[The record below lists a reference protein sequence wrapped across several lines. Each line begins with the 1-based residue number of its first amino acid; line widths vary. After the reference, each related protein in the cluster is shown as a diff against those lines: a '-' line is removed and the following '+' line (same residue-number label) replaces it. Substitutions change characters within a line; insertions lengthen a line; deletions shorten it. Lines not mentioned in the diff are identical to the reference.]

1 MQFYAVQIYLYNF
14 YNPAGVPML
23 VYIIPFFV
31 IKIQTCN
38 MTSLGTNM
46 TSVAKYTVNLRC
58 NFCVLYSLYLA
69 FSYHLTI
76 ILTLFTIFYSYHL
89 INYKY
94 ITIY

>member
-1 MQFYAVQIYLYNF
+1 
-14 YNPAGVPML
+14 
-23 VYIIPFFV
+23 
-31 IKIQTCN
+31 